1 MALFFVTLYNQTHY
15 SMDNNTPKSQ
25 NQIQLELKPEIAKG
39 SYSNLAI
46 ISHSRSEFIIDFATT
61 LPGLAKPE
69 IGNRIIMTP
78 EHAKRLMN
86 ALFDNIS
93 KYEAQFG
100 VIDLGGKGPQQGGTF
115 NLADF
120 GPLGGGSKS

>member
-1 MALFFVTLYNQTHY
+1 
-15 SMDNNTPKSQ
+15 MDNN
-25 NQIQLELKPEIAKG
+25 NQKPQQGQLAIEINPQFTKV

-46 ISHSRSEFIIDFATT
+46 ISHSRSEFVLDFATT
-61 LPGLAKPE
+61 LPGPPKAQVSD
-69 IGNRIIMTP
+69 RIIMTP

-100 VIDLGGKGPQQGGTF
+100 LIDLGGGNPPAKGGTF

-120 GPLGGGSKS
+120 GPIGGGTKS

>member
-1 MALFFVTLYNQTHY
+1 
-15 SMDNNTPKSQ
+15 MDNNTPKNPQ
-25 NQIQLELKPEIAKG
+25 NQLSLEINPQITKV

-46 ISHSRSEFIIDFATT
+46 ISHSRSEFVLDFAAT
-61 LPGLAKPE
+61 LPGLPKAM
-69 IGNRIIMTP
+69 IDNRIIMTP

-100 VIDLGGKGPQQGGTF
+100 VIDGNGNGGAPKGGNTFDLGS
-115 NLADF
+115 F
-120 GPLGGGSKS
+120 GPIGGGSKS

>member
-1 MALFFVTLYNQTHY
+1 
-15 SMDNNTPKSQ
+15 MDNNNPKPQQ
-25 NQIQLELKPEIAKG
+25 NQLAIELTPATKV

-46 ISHSRSEFIIDFATT
+46 ISHSRSEFVLDFATT
-61 LPGLAKPE
+61 LPGLPKAQ
-69 IGNRIIMTP
+69 IGDRIIMTP

-100 VIDLGGKGPQQGGTF
+100 VIDLGGGKGPQQGGGTF

>member
-1 MALFFVTLYNQTHY
+1 
-15 SMDNNTPKSQ
+15 MDNSNQGKPQ
-25 NQIQLELKPEIAKG
+25 NPLSLELNPQVTKV
-39 SYSNLAI
+39 SYANLAV
-46 ISHSRSEFIIDFATT
+46 ISHSRCEFVIDLASN
-61 LPGLAKPE
+61 LPGMPKALVE
-69 IGNRIIMTP
+69 SRTIMTP

-100 VIDLGGKGPQQGGTF
+100 VIDLGGGKGPQGGATF

>member
-1 MALFFVTLYNQTHY
+1 
-15 SMDNNTPKSQ
+15 MDNNTPQKPQ
-25 NQIQLELKPEIAKG
+25 NQLSLELKPEVAKG

-61 LPGLAKPE
+61 LPGLVKPE

-86 ALFDNIS
+86 AIFDNIS

-100 VIDLGGKGPQQGGTF
+100 LIDLGSGKNGPQGGGTF

-120 GPLGGGSKS
+120 GPIGGGSKS

>member
-1 MALFFVTLYNQTHY
+1 
-15 SMDNNTPKSQ
+15 MDNNNPKPQQ
-25 NQIQLELKPEIAKG
+25 NQLSIELTPQTKT

-46 ISHSRSEFIIDFATT
+46 ISHSRSEFVMDFAAT
-61 LPGLAKPE
+61 LPGMPKAQV
-69 IGNRIIMTP
+69 GDRIIMTP

-100 VIDLGGKGPQQGGTF
+100 VIDLSGNGGAPKPGSTF
-115 NLADF
+115 DLGSF
-120 GPLGGGSKS
+120 GPVGGNKS

>member
-1 MALFFVTLYNQTHY
+1 
-15 SMDNNTPKSQ
+15 MDNNNAKPQQ
-25 NQIQLELKPEIAKG
+25 NQISIELTPQTKV

-46 ISHSRSEFIIDFATT
+46 ISHSRSEFVMDFATT
-61 LPGLAKPE
+61 LPGLPKAQV
-69 IGNRIIMTP
+69 GDRIIMTP

-100 VIDLGGKGPQQGGTF
+100 VIDLNGNGGNPKPGSTF
-115 NLADF
+115 DLGSF
-120 GPLGGGSKS
+120 GPIGGSKS

>member
-1 MALFFVTLYNQTHY
+1 
-15 SMDNNTPKSQ
+15 MDNNQPKGQ
-25 NQIQLELKPEIAKG
+25 QISLELKPEVAKG
-39 SYSNLAI
+39 QYSNLAI

-61 LPGLAKPE
+61 LPGLVKPE
-69 IGNRIIMTP
+69 IGSRIIMTP

-100 VIDLGGKGPQQGGTF
+100 VIDLGGKGPQPGGTF

>member
-1 MALFFVTLYNQTHY
+1 
-15 SMDNNTPKSQ
+15 MDNNQAKAP
-25 NQIQLELKPEIAKG
+25 NQLSLEINPQLTKV

-46 ISHSRSEFIIDFATT
+46 ISHSRSEFVIDLASN
-61 LPGLAKPE
+61 LPGIPKAIVE
-69 IGNRIIMTP
+69 SRTIMTP

-100 VIDLGGKGPQQGGTF
+100 VIDLGGGKNGPQPGSSF

>member
-1 MALFFVTLYNQTHY
+1 
-15 SMDNNTPKSQ
+15 MDNNTPQKPQ
-25 NQIQLELKPEIAKG
+25 NQISLELKPEVARG

-46 ISHSRSEFIIDFATT
+46 ISHSRSEFIIDFAIT

-69 IGNRIIMTP
+69 IGNRILMTP

-100 VIDLGGKGPQQGGTF
+100 VIDLGGGKGPQGGTF